1 MRRSIERLFQ
11 HSPLLAALLVA
22 LVCPAASAQVAERPA
37 SVIVA
42 VVPGI
47 DADPAY
53 QAVLRDALIVTLARN
68 GMKASAAGTP
78 SEARDAAKQQK
89 ADYLV
94 LGTWSN
100 TAETI
105 ELSVALWLPDG
116 KAPRASGKASSRIG
130 LSMDTVAGEALAQVL
145 PSMQASFPADATAVT
160 AGSRTAGGSRI
171 AVGPPAEGA
180 VAGEEAERWRRVELA
195 FGGAPLVNTG
205 VLADYAKVGAFSALD
220 LDFRFPIGRG
230 ALAPGLLAACGWF
243 RADGSGIA
251 DVLVVPI
258 GPDIHW
264 AIARGANPGVSLHAA
279 AGPALIV
286 AITSWADTALKLA
299 PFVVG
304 GLDVDIGLTHALGLR
319 IEADYLVIFEGSMV
333 LQALVPRLSL
343 RIRF

>member
-1 MRRSIERLFQ
+1 MQ
-11 HSPLLAALLVA
+11 HPSLLAALLIA
-22 LVCPAASAQVAERPA
+22 LVCPAIGAQAAERPA

-42 VVPGI
+42 VVPGV

-53 QAVLRDALIVTLARN
+53 QAVLRDALIVTLTRN
-68 GMKASAAGTP
+68 GMKPAVAGSP
-78 SEARDAAKQQK
+78 SEARAAAKEQK

-116 KAPRASGKASSRIG
+116 KAPLASGTATSRIG
-130 LSMDTVAGEALAQVL
+130 LSMDAVAGEALAQVL
-145 PSMQASFPADATAVT
+145 PSMQASFPADTSTAAATGGAAT
-160 AGSRTAGGSRI
+160 GGAATGGTSIAGG
-171 AVGPPAEGA
+171 PPSDGA
-180 VAGEEAERWRRVELA
+180 AADAAAGRWQRVELA

-205 VLADYAKVGAFSALD
+205 VLADYAKVGAFSAFD
-220 LDFRFPIGRG
+220 LDFRFPIGQG
-230 ALAPGLLAACGWF
+230 VLAPGLLAGCGWF
-243 RADGSGIA
+243 RADGSGVA
-251 DVLVVPI
+251 DILVAPL
-258 GPDIHW
+258 GPDVHW
-264 AIARGANPGVSLHAA
+264 AIARGVNPGVSLHAA

-286 AITSWADTALKLA
+286 AITSWADTELKLS

-304 GLDVDIGLTHALGLR
+304 GIDVDIGLTPALGLR

-343 RIRF
+343 RTRF